1 MRQHFTF
8 ACAGETLAATLDG
21 ADGTTGLLIVSG
33 GNEIRSGAHAGMAA
47 LSASVASA
55 GHPVLRYDRRGIG
68 DSTGDN
74 AGFESS
80 AEDIAAAA
88 RAFRERCPQLTRLV
102 AFGNCDAASALALF
116 GPVAGVDA
124 LILANM
130 WTIESD
136 AEETDEAEA
145 ASTMTASA
153 IRSRYLAKLKDPRE
167 LWRLAS
173 GGVNIAKLV
182 RGLRQATA
190 KTEVTGLATR
200 LGEALTALDRP
211 AALLFAEHDRT
222 AMWFLEHWESDAFA
236 KARANPHLS
245 LHCLNSG
252 SHSFASA
259 SDKAWLRERILNAL
273 HQNLAARS

>member
-8 ACAGETLAATLDG
+8 ACAGETLAATLDSATG
-21 ADGTTGLLIVSG
+21 STGLLIVSG

-47 LSASVASA
+47 LAASVAAS

-68 DSTGDN
+68 DSTGEN

-116 GPVAGVDA
+116 GPAAGIDA
-124 LILANM
+124 LILANL

-136 AEETDEAEA
+136 TESETDEAEA

-173 GGVNIAKLV
+173 GGVNIGKLL
-182 RGLRQATA
+182 RGLKQATA
-190 KTEVTGLATR
+190 KTEVTGLVAR
-200 LGEALTALDRP
+200 LGEALATLDRP
-211 AALLFAEHDRT
+211 TTLLVAEHART
-222 AMWFLEHWESDAFA
+222 AMWFLEHWASDAFA

-245 LHCLNSG
+245 LHRLDSG

-259 SDKAWLRERILNAL
+259 ADKAWLKERIMAEL
-273 HQNLAARS
+273 RT

>member
-1 MRQHFTF
+1 MREHFTF
-8 ACAGETLAATLDG
+8 NCAGETLAATLDS

-47 LSASVASA
+47 LAAEIAAA

-68 DSTGDN
+68 DSTGEN

-80 AEDIAAAA
+80 ADDIAAAVA
-88 RAFRERCPQLTRLV
+88 AFRSQAPQLTRLV

-116 GPVAGVDA
+116 GPTAGVDA

-130 WTIESD
+130 WTIET
-136 AEETDEAEA
+136 EGDEADEADA

-182 RGLRQATA
+182 RGLKQATA
-190 KTEVTGLATR
+190 KTEVTGLVAR
-200 LGEALTALDRP
+200 LGDALATLDRP
-211 AALLFAEHDRT
+211 TTLLVAEHDRT
-222 AMWFLEHWESDAFA
+222 AMWFLEHWTTDSFA
-236 KARANPHLS
+236 PARANPQLS
-245 LHCLNSG
+245 LHRLDSG

-259 SDKAWLRERILNAL
+259 SDKLWLRERILAAL
-273 HQNLAARS
+273 SS

>member
-8 ACAGETLAATLDG
+8 PCADETLAATLDC
-21 ADGTTGLLIVSG
+21 ATGTTGLLIVSG

-47 LSASVASA
+47 LAAEIAAA

-68 DSTGDN
+68 DSSGEN
-74 AGFESS
+74 NGFESS
-80 AEDIAAAA
+80 ATTSPPPFPPSARAA
-88 RAFRERCPQLTRLV
+88 RSSRGLV

-116 GPVAGVDA
+116 GPAAGVDA

-130 WTIESD
+130 WTIEANDD
-136 AEETDEAEA
+136 ADQAEA

-173 GGVNIAKLV
+173 GGVNIGKLV

-190 KTEVTGLATR
+190 KTEVTGLVAR
-200 LGEALTALDRP
+200 LGEGLATLDRP
-211 AALLFAEHDRT
+211 ATLLAADHDRT
-222 AMWFLEHWESDAFA
+222 AMWFLEHWASEAFA
-236 KARANPHLS
+236 PARANPHLA
-245 LHCLNSG
+245 LHRLDSG
-252 SHSFASA
+252 SHSFANA
-259 SDKAWLRERILNAL
+259 SDKAWLRERILAVL
-273 HQNLAARS
+273 PE

>member
-8 ACAGETLAATLDG
+8 PCAGETLAATLDSATG
-21 ADGTTGLLIVSG
+21 STGLLIVSG

-47 LSASVASA
+47 LAADIAAA

-74 AGFESS
+74 GGFESS
-80 AEDIAAAA
+80 TDDIAAAVA
-88 RAFRERCPQLTRLV
+88 ALRAHAPQLTRLV

-116 GPVAGVDA
+116 GPAAGVDA

-130 WTIESD
+130 WTIETED
-136 AEETDEAEA
+136 DGADEAEA
-145 ASTMTASA
+145 AATMTASA

-173 GGVNIAKLV
+173 GGVNIGKLV

-190 KTEVTGLATR
+190 KTEVSGLVAR
-200 LGEALTALDRP
+200 LGEALATLDRP
-211 AALLFAEHDRT
+211 TTLLVAEHDRT
-222 AMWFLEHWESDAFA
+222 AMWFLEHWESDGFA
-236 KARANPHLS
+236 PARANPQLT
-245 LHCLNSG
+245 LHRLDSG

-259 SDKAWLRERILNAL
+259 SDKAWLRERILAVL
-273 HQNLAARS
+273 TS

>member
-8 ACAGETLAATLDG
+8 PCADETLAATLDC
-21 ADGTTGLLIVSG
+21 ATGTTGLLIVSG

-47 LSASVASA
+47 LAAEIAAA

-68 DSTGDN
+68 DSTGEN

-80 AEDIAAAA
+80 ADDIAAAVS
-88 RAFRERCPQLTRLV
+88 AFRTRCPQLTRLV

-116 GPVAGVDA
+116 GPAAGVDA

-130 WTIESD
+130 WTIETED
-136 AEETDEAEA
+136 DGADEAEA

-173 GGVNIAKLV
+173 GGVNIGKLV

-190 KTEVTGLATR
+190 KTEVSGLVAR
-200 LGEALTALDRP
+200 LGDALVTLDRP
-211 AALLFAEHDRT
+211 ATLLVAEHDRT
-222 AMWFLEHWESDAFA
+222 AMWFLEHWTSDGFA
-236 KARANPHLS
+236 LARANPHLA
-245 LHCLNSG
+245 LHRLDSG
-252 SHSFASA
+252 SHSFANA
-259 SDKAWLRERILNAL
+259 SDKAWLRERILAVL
-273 HQNLAARS
+273 PE

>member
-8 ACAGETLAATLDG
+8 ACEGETLAATLDSANG
-21 ADGTTGLLIVSG
+21 STGLLIVSG

-47 LSASVASA
+47 LAAEIAAA

-68 DSTGDN
+68 DSTGAN

-80 AEDIAAAA
+80 ADDIAAATA
-88 RAFRERCPQLTRLV
+88 AFRAHAPQLTRLV
-102 AFGNCDAASALALF
+102 AFGNCDAASALALY
-116 GPVAGVDA
+116 GPTAGVDA

-130 WTIESD
+130 WTIETGND
-136 AEETDEAEA
+136 GADEAEA

-173 GGVNIAKLV
+173 GGVNIGKLV

-190 KTEVTGLATR
+190 KTEVTGLVAR
-200 LGEALTALDRP
+200 LGDALATLDRP
-211 AALLFAEHDRT
+211 ATLLVAEHDRT
-222 AMWFLEHWESDAFA
+222 AMWFLEHWTSDGFA
-236 KARANPHLS
+236 PARANPHLA
-245 LHCLNSG
+245 LHRLDSG

-259 SDKAWLRERILNAL
+259 GDKAWLSQRILAAL
-273 HQNLAARS
+273 TS

>member
-21 ADGTTGLLIVSG
+21 ADGSTGLLIVSG

-47 LSASVASA
+47 LAASVAAA

-68 DSTGDN
+68 DSTGEN

-80 AEDIAAAA
+80 SEDIAAAA
-88 RAFRERCPQLTRLV
+88 RAFRERCPQLTRLL

-116 GPVAGVDA
+116 GPAADVNA

-136 AEETDEAEA
+136 TVDEADEDAA
-145 ASTMTASA
+145 ASTITASA

-173 GGVNIAKLV
+173 GGVNIGKLV
-182 RGLRQATA
+182 RGLKQATA
-190 KTEVTGLATR
+190 KTEVTGLVAR
-200 LGEALTALDRP
+200 LGEALATLDRP
-211 AALLFAEHDRT
+211 ATLLVAEHDRT
-222 AMWFLEHWESDAFA
+222 AMWFLEHWASDAFA
-236 KARANPHLS
+236 KAHANPHLS
-245 LHCLNSG
+245 LHRLNSG

-259 SDKAWLRERILNAL
+259 ADKAWLKERILAEL
-273 HQNLAARS
+273 RT

>member
-8 ACAGETLAATLDG
+8 PCAGETLAATLDG
-21 ADGTTGLLIVSG
+21 ADGSTGLLIVSG

-47 LSASVASA
+47 LSASVAA
-55 GHPVLRYDRRGIG
+55 CGHPVLRYDRRGIG

-74 AGFESS
+74 AGFDSS

-88 RAFRERCPQLTRLV
+88 RAFRERCPQITRLV

-116 GPVAGVDA
+116 GPAAGVDA

-136 AEETDEAEA
+136 AEDEADEAEA
-145 ASTMTASA
+145 TSTMTASA

-173 GGVNIAKLV
+173 GGVNIGKLL

-190 KTEVTGLATR
+190 KTEVTGLVAR
-200 LGEALTALDRP
+200 LGEALATLDRP
-211 AALLFAEHDRT
+211 ATLLVAEHDRT
-222 AMWFLEHWESDAFA
+222 AMWFLEHWESNAFA

-245 LHCLNSG
+245 LHRLDSA

-259 SDKAWLRERILNAL
+259 DDKAWLSERILEAL
-273 HQNLAARS
+273 R